1 MDISELSQS
10 VVERGGS
17 GGGGGVVFSFDKPV
31 CAILLL
37 VPHFKVASFLKTP
50 GRS

>member
-10 VVERGGS
+10 VVSGS
-17 GGGGGVVFSFDKPV
+17 DGGGGVVYGFDKPV